1 MAHKAAPKLPRLR
14 MREELLK
21 VLRHHNQY
29 PLLQWTEQTL
39 CVFVACLTFY

>member
-21 VLRHHNQY
+21 VLTGYNAERY
-29 PLLQWTEQTL
+29 SGWTCPLP
-39 CVFVACLTFY
+39 CVDS